1 MGLSNVI
8 FLCLF
13 CCGTTRAYRVLP
25 GQEEVLDAKLL
36 QSPLYGP
43 LSGVAFHLAMISQ
56 SLSRAQRQAL
66 NDEALMKLL
75 DSVQI
80 RSNRIRPLL
89 ENVFLLLSKNRL
101 TTGDTEMLQ
110 TDFEAMQNIFS
121 QMQRQVQEI
130 GALEDNNSSQGPYNS
145 LSLHVREGS
154 QQAAGLHA
162 AGASH
167 TKSIPSLIAHFLT
180 TEFFPGAEKAY
191 KLDRKL
197 DNFENGEARH
207 YSVADELYSD
217 WRNAHSG
224 IQRSGKRILA
234 LIAKVKKSIPRLP
247 SSDEEERL
255 AAAAYF
261 MPKGVSDKVKRQN
274 WHIIGHR
281 LDEAENVAA
290 TLVHSLQQTRT
301 KQGKIEHFDLPAA
314 IAIVSQIESIIP
326 RLIEVHKNLHN
337 SEDRVRF
344 LCNRAYR
351 DAIEKQAPLERNNTL
366 RRKLNRLKHDLISMI
381 KGVRQEMALLL
392 GISSGR
398 TTNTIALD
406 LMEPLERFA
415 ELEREAH
422 ERSQPSRFSAELSD
436 LRALLSDLHRDAS
449 HLRRFIQVGD
459 NELHSGEEL

>member
-121 QMQRQVQEI
+121 Q
-130 GALEDNNSSQGPYNS
+130 DNNSSQGPYNS

-261 MPKGVSDKVKRQN
+261 MPKRQN

-301 KQGKIEHFDLPAA
+301 KQGKIEHFDLPA
-314 IAIVSQIESIIP
+314 VN
-326 RLIEVHKNLHN
+326 K
-337 SEDRVRF
+337 
-344 LCNRAYR
+344 
-351 DAIEKQAPLERNNTL
+351 
-366 RRKLNRLKHDLISMI
+366 M
-381 KGVRQEMALLL
+381 
-392 GISSGR
+392 SS
-398 TTNTIALD
+398 A
-406 LMEPLERFA
+406 A
-415 ELEREAH
+415 
-422 ERSQPSRFSAELSD
+422 
-436 LRALLSDLHRDAS
+436 
-449 HLRRFIQVGD
+449 
-459 NELHSGEEL
+459 